1 MKKLKGIIVPL
12 VTPLENQDVID
23 FEGAKIL
30 LERIIAGGAS
40 AAFLLGTTGEMQ
52 SLSMDT
58 RYDFVSYMCRLAE
71 GRIPVMV
78 AVTETSFAES
88 VRFARH
94 AAECGAS
101 AVVAAA
107 PYYFSS
113 SQNELKD
120 WYIALADASPLPVYL
135 YNMPS
140 HVKVFLEVPLVCELA
155 AHPNIVGLKDSSG
168 NMTYFSKLL
177 HHFKDTDFA
186 IYMGP
191 EEQTAAAV
199 MMGADGGVNGGA
211 NMFPELYVALYEA
224 AAAGDFK
231 AVNELQTKVM
241 DISAGVYDVA
251 GGSSSYLRGLKCAL
265 GILGICNDF
274 VSLPYCAL
282 DEHNR
287 SIIKANLEKWQ

>member
-1 MKKLKGIIVPL
+1 MDKLKGIIVPL
-12 VTPLENQDVID
+12 VTPLEAQDIID
-23 FEGAKIL
+23 FTGAKVL
-30 LERIIAGGAS
+30 LDRIIDGGAS

-52 SLSMDT
+52 SLSMQT

-71 GRIPVMV
+71 DRIPVLV
-78 AVTETSFAES
+78 AVTETSFSES
-88 VRFARH
+88 VKFAQH
-94 AAECGAS
+94 AAECGAV

-113 SQNELKD
+113 SQDELKD
-120 WYIALADASPLPVYL
+120 WFLALADASPLPVYL

-140 HVKVFLEVPLVCELA
+140 HVKVFMDVPLVCELA

-186 IYMGP
+186 LYMGP

-211 NMFPELYVALYEA
+211 NMLPELYVALYKA
-224 AAAGDFK
+224 ASTYDLMTVDK
-231 AVNELQTKVM
+231 LQKKVM
-241 DISAGVYDVA
+241 ALSEGIYDVA
-251 GGSSSYLRGLKCAL
+251 GGNSSYLRGLKCAL
-265 GILGICNDF
+265 NILGICNDY
-274 VSLPYCAL
+274 VSLPY
-282 DEHNR
+282 
-287 SIIKANLEKWQ
+287 SILQEDKRNMIKENINKLV